1 MLRAGWDRGRVAV
14 ALSAACV
21 AGMLGATEAAAAP
34 QVAVPRSRAAWH
46 KSGQRVHTRA
56 AVELQHDPR
65 RVRCQAL
72 IDALT
77 GCPGSNSLLWFNPG
91 TRAEQWLFKAPPN
104 ALGVLA
110 VAAAYSNLNS
120 SL

>member
-1 MLRAGWDRGRVAV
+1 MQSVGACSTLVLNKQNKNGSLSLVKVPGTLNVNTRVV
-14 ALSAACV
+14 TAL
-21 AGMLGATEAAAAP
+21 G
-34 QVAVPRSRAAWH
+34 SR
-46 KSGQRVHTRA
+46 
-56 AVELQHDPR
+56 L
-65 RVRCQAL
+65 L

-91 TRAEQWLFKAPPN
+91 TRAEQWLFKAPAK

-110 VAAAYSNLNS
+110 VAAYYSNQNA